1 MNTRLGALALA
12 LFSAACSTA
21 DSAPAP
27 AFQTAEASRGDLRIT
42 AEATGT
48 VEPIR
53 TVEVKSLAGGEI
65 LALNVDVG
73 DQVEPGDLL
82 ARVDPRD
89 VQNAFNQA
97 QADLEVAQARLE
109 ISRAQL
115 TRNEELLNAGV
126 ITQQEFEAASLDF
139 ATAQSNLVK
148 ARTNFDLAEIRLNDV
163 TIRSPLA
170 GTILTRTVEE
180 GTVIQS
186 ASQNVSGGT
195 TLFTMAALEAM
206 RVRTMVDETDM
217 GDLRSGMVAN
227 VTVEAYPGRIFSGT
241 VEKIEPQAETIQNVT
256 MFPVIVLLDNS
267 SGLLKSGMNAE
278 VEILIDEASD
288 VVLIP
293 NNTVVTLQDI
303 MPAAM
308 ALGMDP
314 EQIDMSALRG
324 GFRRGGPGGG
334 ASAAGGPP
342 SPAEAPA
349 EGQARVVQGEDS
361 AQSNPA
367 RAQMDSI
374 RARIQSGELSRDSA
388 QALMRGLMA
397 SMPEGTMRVQRGPGG
412 AAGQSFTFTTGG
424 AGGVAGSNR
433 GAPRPAAVFIMNA
446 AGEPELRMVRIG
458 LNDWDN
464 TQVLSGLEEGESIAV
479 IGAAQLQA
487 QQAEMMNNMRS
498 RMGGGGGVVVRMR

>member
-1 MNTRLGALALA
+1 MKRKAGLTVLGILAVA
-12 LFSAACSTA
+12 GCSTGE
-21 DSAPAP
+21 SAPAP
-27 AFQTAEASRGDLRIT
+27 TIQTTAAAVGDLRIT

-65 LALNVDVG
+65 LELFVDVG
-73 DQVEPGDLL
+73 DIVEPGDLL

-89 VQNAFNQA
+89 VQNAYDQA
-97 QADLEVAQARLE
+97 EADLEVAEARLA
-109 ISRAQL
+109 ISEAQL
-115 TRNEELLNAGV
+115 RRNEELLQAGV
-126 ITQQEFEAASLDF
+126 ITQQEYESASLDF

-163 TIRSPLA
+163 TIRAPLA

-217 GDLRSGMVAN
+217 GDLNAGMPAN
-227 VTVEAYPGRIFSGT
+227 VSVEAYPGRVFEGS
-241 VEKIEPQAETIQNVT
+241 VEKIEPQAETVQNVT

-278 VEILIDEASD
+278 VEILIDEAEG

-293 NNTVVTLQDI
+293 NNTVVTMRDA

-308 ALGMDP
+308 ALGLDP
-314 EQIDMSALRG
+314 EELDFGGMRG
-324 GFRRGGPGGG
+324 GRAGGG
-334 ASAAGGPP
+334 ATRGETQAPATQAPAGAA
-342 SPAEAPA
+342 PADGATAPA
-349 EGQARVVQGEDS
+349 EGGASR
-361 AQSNPA
+361 PTF
-367 RAQMDSI
+367 DSI
-374 RARIQSGELSRDSA
+374 RARIQRGEISQDSA
-388 QALMRGLMA
+388 RALMAG
-397 SMPEGTMRVQRGPGG
+397 MRTRGG
-412 AAGQSFTFTTGG
+412 AAAAPPEAMATGG
-424 AGGVAGSNR
+424 AGSRGTALASNR
-433 GAPRPAAVFIMNA
+433 GAARPAMVFIVA
-446 AGEPELRMVRIG
+446 ADGTIEPRMVRIG

-464 TQVLSGLEEGESIAV
+464 TQVVSGLEDGETIAV

-487 QQAEMMNNMRS
+487 QQAEMLERIRS
-498 RMGGGGGVVVRMR
+498 RMGGGGPVVRMR